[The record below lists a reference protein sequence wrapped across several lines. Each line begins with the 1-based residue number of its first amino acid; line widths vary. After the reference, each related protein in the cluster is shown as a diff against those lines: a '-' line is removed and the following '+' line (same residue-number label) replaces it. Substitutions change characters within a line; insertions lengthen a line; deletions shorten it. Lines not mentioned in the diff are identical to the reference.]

1 MIASV
6 RSTQAASAACGTAL
20 ASATRL
26 HHQVL
31 RRIMGC
37 DRTTQPGAQE
47 RGPIPPPG
55 GLRYSAH
62 MVTRRELLLGTAG
75 GWLVERV
82 WAGEAADSAPDT
94 LTALTGKKPLIR
106 RSFRPPNFE
115 TPLAELA
122 APFTRNDAFFV
133 RYHLAVIPQVD
144 PAAWR
149 LQIAGASAQQ
159 PAHLVPEGA
168 EERLRACQRGR
179 GQSVRRQPA
188 WALHAASA
196 RGAMGQRCD
205 GQRTVARRA
214 VARCVAAGRRGAR
227 RTRSRVRR
235 CRYPGPARDAGF
247 PEEPA
252 IERAL
257 DDNTLIALEMN
268 GQPLPHWNGAP
279 ARLIVPGWVATYWV
293 KHLTSIRIE
302 PQAFDGF
309 WMKTAYRVPTGA
321 FPGSRFTSQENADT
335 TPVTELMVNSL
346 ITSHVSG
353 ARLPRGERVELA
365 GKAWDSG
372 AGIEGVEVSA
382 DHGQSWREATL
393 QRDLG
398 RFAWREFRFPL
409 DTAKAG
415 PLEMS
420 VRARSRGGAKQPDK
434 LTPQPFRLPRQHRA
448 DREPGGRMKGCSQA
462 RGCAADFAGAG
473 RLPARCCGERALR
486 SRFSSR
492 TLPGAT

>member
-1 MIASV
+1 
-6 RSTQAASAACGTAL
+6 
-20 ASATRL
+20 
-26 HHQVL
+26 
-31 RRIMGC
+31 
-37 DRTTQPGAQE
+37 
-47 RGPIPPPG
+47 
-55 GLRYSAH
+55 

-75 GWLVERV
+75 GWLVEQV
-82 WAGEAADSAPDT
+82 WAGEAAGTAPDT

-149 LQIAGASAQQ
+149 LQIAGASAQHPLTLSLKELRSGFGHVSVAAVNQ
-159 PAHLVPEGA
+159 CAGNRRGLFTPRVPGV
-168 EERLRACQRGR
+168 QWGN
-179 GQSVRRQPA
+179 
-188 WALHAASA
+188 
-196 RGAMGQRCD
+196 GAMGNALWRGVRLRDVLQRAGVAPGALEVVFD
-205 GQRTVARRA
+205 GADTPVL
-214 VARCVAAGRRGAR
+214 
-227 RTRSRVRR
+227 
-235 CRYPGPARDAGF
+235 PATPDF
-247 PEEPA
+247 LKSLP

-257 DDNTLIALEMN
+257 DENTLIALEMN

-321 FPGSRFTSQENADT
+321 FPGSRFTSQENAES

-353 ARLPRGERVELA
+353 ARLPRGEPVELA

-409 DTAKAG
+409 DTSKAG

-434 LTPQPFRLPRQHRA
+434 LTPNPSGYHDNIVQTVSL
-448 DREPGGRMKGCSQA
+448 EVV
-462 RGCAADFAGAG
+462 
-473 RLPARCCGERALR
+473 
-486 SRFSSR
+486 
-492 TLPGAT
+492 